1 MPNDETK
8 ISSTIPSTEDLPMS
22 TGEKYTSL
30 LGQYDKLQVDAHK
43 LRLEIAVLKIENGLI
58 ESSWDLI
65 IKQMGKLD
73 SIEALEQ
80 LKKQYATCT

>member
-1 MPNDETK
+1 M
-8 ISSTIPSTEDLPMS
+8 
-22 TGEKYTSL
+22 
-30 LGQYDKLQVDAHK
+30 
-43 LRLEIAVLKIENGLI
+43 IAVLKIEKGLI